1 MISFGGIASGLD
13 TNAII
18 NALVQSESI
27 PIQQLQA
34 KKENQQSKLDLIGT
48 LKGQLKTLQ
57 EKAGQLSNLADFLAF
72 KISSSEEGVANFSV
86 NGTAQAGSYTLE
98 VLSMAQAD
106 RWAFDA
112 VTDPDADLATVDGQ
126 QLSFTVGSTQYDI
139 AVTAGESSLAA
150 IAQQINDLAG
160 DDVTA
165 SVVNTGTGTNNYQL
179 VLSAK
184 ETGEDARVS
193 GIVTDIA
200 GLGIDGTGPD
210 SEGASQSANNI
221 TVGMNAVA
229 VINGLRV
236 ERVENS
242 FNGVITGV
250 DIDAISAEPGREIQF
265 TVEPDNEA
273 VKTQMNEFIDA
284 YNEVLDFINGQNSY
298 DEDAGVGGELFGD
311 SILRTVRNS
320 LSDALF
326 NLDLTTI
333 QNDTEGYSTLG
344 LIGIKSSTDGKL
356 SLDEAKFDEKLS
368 ANLQALADLFV
379 DSDGFDNGGAAPNTP
394 GFFTDTTADTG
405 LAARLDQAIDRLLD
419 PIKVA
424 DGEYVDAL
432 FDSRTKTIK
441 ESMKRYDKEI
451 GNLERYLET
460 FEEQQ
465 RARFS
470 SLEELMGQLNAQSQS
485 LFSILNSF

>member
-34 KKENQQSKLDLIGT
+34 KKDTQQSKLDLIGT
-48 LKGQLKTLQ
+48 FKGYLETLQ
-57 EKAGQLSNLADFLAF
+57 EKAGKLSKLADFLAF
-72 KISSSEEGVANFSV
+72 KVSSSEEGVANFSV
-86 NGTAQAGSYTLE
+86 NGTAQAGAHTLE

-112 VTDPDADLATVDGQ
+112 VPDPDADLATVDGQ

-139 AVTAGESSLAA
+139 AVTTAESSLAE

-165 SVVNTGTGTNNYQL
+165 SVVNTGAGSSSYQL

-184 ETGEDARVS
+184 ETGEDARIS

-200 GLGIDGTGPD
+200 GLGIDGAGPD
-210 SEGASQSANNI
+210 SEGVSQSANNI

-229 VINGLRV
+229 MIDGLRV

-242 FNGVITGV
+242 FNGVINGV

-265 TVEPDNEA
+265 TVEADNEI
-273 VKTQMNEFIDA
+273 VKEQMNEFIDA
-284 YNEVLDFINGQNSY
+284 YNEVMDFINGQNTY
-298 DEDAGVGGELFGD
+298 DEEEGVGGDLFGD

-320 LSDALF
+320 LNDALF

-356 SLDEAKFDEKLS
+356 SLDETKFDEKLS

-394 GFFTDTTADTG
+394 GYYTDTTADTG

-419 PIKVA
+419 PVKIA
-424 DGEYVDAL
+424 EGEYVDAL
-432 FDSRTKTIK
+432 FDSRTKTIQ

-451 GNLERYLET
+451 DSLERYLET

-465 RARFS
+465 RQRFS

-485 LFSILNSF
+485 LYSILNSF

>member
-34 KKENQQSKLDLIGT
+34 KKDVQQSKLDLLGT
-48 LKGQLKTLQ
+48 FKGHLKALQ
-57 EKAGQLSNLADFLAF
+57 EKANKLSKLSDFLAF
-72 KISSSEEGVANFSV
+72 KVSASQEGVANFSV
-86 NGTAQAGSYTLE
+86 NGTAQAGSHTLE

-112 VTDPDADLATVDGQ
+112 VSDPDADLATLDGQ

-139 AVTAGESSLAA
+139 AFTAGESSLAE

-165 SVVNTGTGTNNYQL
+165 SVVNTGTGSSSYQL

-184 ETGEDARVS
+184 ETGEDARIS
-193 GIVTDIA
+193 GIVTDVA

-210 SEGASQSANNI
+210 SEGLSQSVNNI
-221 TVGMNAVA
+221 TVGTNAVA
-229 VINGLRV
+229 MIDGLRV

-250 DIDAISAEPGREIQF
+250 DIDAISAEPGNLIQF
-265 TVEPDNEA
+265 TVEADPEV

-284 YNEVLDFINGQNSY
+284 YNEVMDFINDQNSY
-298 DEDAGVGGELFGD
+298 DEEEGVGGDLFGD
-311 SILRTVRNS
+311 SILRAVRNAM
-320 LSDALF
+320 SDALF

-333 QNDTEGYSTLG
+333 QNDTEGYSTLS

-356 SLDEAKFDEKLS
+356 SMDETKFDEKLS
-368 ANLQALADLFV
+368 ENLQALADLFV
-379 DSDGFDNGGAAPNTP
+379 DLDGFDNGGAAPNTP
-394 GFFTDTTADTG
+394 GYFTDTTTDTG
-405 LAARLDQAIDRLLD
+405 LASRLDRAIDRLID
-419 PIKVA
+419 PVKVA
-424 DGEYVDAL
+424 EGEYVDAL

-451 GNLERYLET
+451 DNLERYLET

-465 RARFS
+465 RQRFA

-485 LFSILNSF
+485 LYSILNSF

>member
-34 KKENQQSKLDLIGT
+34 KKDTQQSKLDLIGT
-48 LKGQLKTLQ
+48 FKGHLKSLQ
-57 EKAGQLSNLADFLAF
+57 EKAGKLSKLADFLAF

-86 NGTAQAGSYTLE
+86 NGTAQAGSHTLE

-139 AVTAGESSLAA
+139 AVTAGESSLAE

-165 SVVNTGTGTNNYQL
+165 SVVNTGTGTSNYQL

-210 SEGASQSANNI
+210 SEGVSQSANNI

-229 VINGLRV
+229 MIDGLRV

-265 TVEPDNEA
+265 TVEADPEV

-284 YNEVLDFINGQNSY
+284 YNEVMDFINDQNSY
-298 DEDAGVGGELFGD
+298 DEEAGVGGDLFGD

-333 QNDTEGYSTLG
+333 QNDTEGYSTLS

-356 SLDEAKFDEKLS
+356 SLDETKFDEKLS

-394 GFFTDTTADTG
+394 GFYTDTTADTG

-451 GNLERYLET
+451 DSLERYLET

>member
-18 NALVQSESI
+18 NALVQSERI
-27 PIQQLQA
+27 PIQVLQA
-34 KKENQQSKLDLIGT
+34 KKSTQQSKLDLIGT
-48 LKGQLKTLQ
+48 FKGHLKSLQ
-57 EKAGQLSNLADFLAF
+57 EKAGKLSKLADFLAF
-72 KISSSEEGVANFSV
+72 KVSSSEEGVANFSV
-86 NGTAQAGSYTLE
+86 NGTAQAGSHTLE

-112 VTDPDADLATVDGQ
+112 VSDPDVDLATVDGQ
-126 QLSFTVGSTQYDI
+126 QLSFSVGSTQYDI
-139 AVTAGESSLAA
+139 AVTAGESSLAE

-165 SVVNTGTGTNNYQL
+165 SVANTGTGSGSYQL

-184 ETGEDARVS
+184 ETGEDARIS

-200 GLGIDGTGPD
+200 GLGIDGSGPD
-210 SEGASQSANNI
+210 SEGVAQSVNNI
-221 TVGMNAVA
+221 TVGTNAVA
-229 VINGLRV
+229 MIDGLRV

-250 DIDAISAEPGREIQF
+250 DIDAISAEAGRQIQF
-265 TVEPDNEA
+265 TVEADPEV
-273 VKTQMNEFIDA
+273 VKEQMNEFIDA
-284 YNEVLDFINGQNSY
+284 YNEVMEFINGQNTY
-298 DEDAGVGGELFGD
+298 DEEEGVGGDLFGD
-311 SILRTVRNS
+311 SILRTVRNT

-344 LIGIKSSTDGKL
+344 LIGIKSSTDGTL
-356 SLDEAKFDEKLS
+356 SLNESTFDEKLS
-368 ANLQALADLFV
+368 ENLQALADLFV
-379 DSDGFDNGGAAPNTP
+379 DSDGFDNGGALPNTP
-394 GFFTDTTADTG
+394 GFYTDTTSDTG
-405 LAARLDQAIDRLLD
+405 LAARLDRAIDRLID
-419 PIKVA
+419 PIKIA
-424 DGEYVDAL
+424 DGEYADAL

-441 ESMKRYDKEI
+441 ESMKSYDKQI
-451 GNLERYLET
+451 DNLERYLET

-485 LFSILNSF
+485 LFSILNSL